1 MVKNK
6 GRARAAGLSILE
18 RHGVRY
24 ITQEA
29 AFHCRH
35 CDVSISSPNVAHA
48 KRHLTTKQHLLL
60 QY

>member
-1 MVKNK
+1 MVKK
-6 GRARAAGLSILE
+6 KERVRARALSLLE

-24 ITQEA
+24 IPQEA

-35 CDVSISSPNVAHA
+35 CDVSISSTKLAHA

>member
-35 CDVSISSPNVAHA
+35 CDVSISSTNVAHA

>member
-1 MVKNK
+1 MVKKK
-6 GRARAAGLSILE
+6 GRTRAAGLSILE

-35 CDVSISSPNVAHA
+35 CDVSISSTNVAHA